1 MLFDEL
7 DKETQQENE
16 DIIIQINALKELYQ
30 WLVIL

>member
-30 WLVIL
+30 W